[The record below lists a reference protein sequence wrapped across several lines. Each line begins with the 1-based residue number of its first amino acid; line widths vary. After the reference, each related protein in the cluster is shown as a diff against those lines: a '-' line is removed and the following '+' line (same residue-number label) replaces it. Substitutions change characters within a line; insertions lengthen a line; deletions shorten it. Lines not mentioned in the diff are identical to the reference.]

1 MGSTAFVQV
10 DAFTDVPFGGNPA
23 AVIVLEG
30 PADDA
35 WMQSVAL
42 EMNLSETAF
51 CHPSAAVDGEWDLRW
66 LTPTTEVD
74 LCGHATLAT
83 AHVLASEHGVTG
95 EMAFHT
101 RSGRLAAEVVEGG
114 IRLDFPADEVTHVPA
129 TPEIVHDL
137 QTIEWD
143 GKSVWSILTD
153 AGVRMTENAGCSACL
168 GGPVDTFGRMNE
180 GGQKCISATNRNFP
194 GRMGSKESE
203 IYLASPVTVAASALA
218 GHVADPRDYLN

>member
-23 AVIVLEG
+23 AVIVMEG

-51 CHPSAAVDGEWDLRW
+51 CHPSSDVDGEWDLRW
-66 LTPTTEVD
+66 FTPTTEVD

-83 AHVLASEHGVTG
+83 AHVLASEHSLTG

-101 RSGRLAAEVVEGG
+101 KSGRLAAEVVEGG

-129 TPEIVHDL
+129 TPEMA
-137 QTIEWD
+137 T
-143 GKSVWSILTD
+143 
-153 AGVRMTENAGCSACL
+153 AL
-168 GGPVDTFGRMNE
+168 GRQV
-180 GGQKCISATNRNFP
+180 
-194 GRMGSKESE
+194 
-203 IYLASPVTVAASALA
+203 
-218 GHVADPRDYLN
+218 GHLVG